1 MLDQI
6 TPVILTGNEEANIAR
21 TLGQLRWAP
30 EIVIVDSASRDRTVE
45 IARSFPN
52 VRLFERRFDD
62 FASQWTFAAE
72 QARSTWILALDADF
86 FVPDA
91 LVAELRQLQPPETL
105 DGYVGHFTYAILGR
119 PLRASLYPPKLVLM
133 RRDRAYFT
141 SDGHTHVPCVR
152 GASGNLRTH
161 VIHDDR
167 KSFDHFL
174 RRQGR
179 YMREEADKL
188 LSEDPGDLTLADHI
202 RMLLLGPIAVV
213 VYTLFVKRCI
223 FDGWAGLYY
232 VLERAIAETALAAEL
247 LRRKLVP
254 KENIQEAARS
264 REVRAPQKPNAER

>member
-6 TPVILTGNEEANIAR
+6 TPVILTGNEEANIGR
-21 TLGQLRWAP
+21 TLGQLRWAT

-52 VRLFERRFDD
+52 VRVIERRFDD

-72 QARSTWILALDADF
+72 HARSPWILALDADF
-86 FVPDA
+86 YVPEA
-91 LVAELRQLQPPETL
+91 LVDELRGLQPPETL
-105 DGYVGHFTYAILGR
+105 DGYVGRFTYAIFGR

-133 RRDRAYFT
+133 RRERAYFT
-141 SDGHTHVPCVR
+141 SDGHTHVPRVR

-188 LSEDPGDLTLADHI
+188 LSEDRGELTLAD
-202 RMLLLGPIAVV
+202 RVRTLLLGPIAVV

-223 FDGWAGLYY
+223 LDGWAGVYY
-232 VLERAIAETALAAEL
+232 VLERAIAETVLAAEL
-247 LRRKLVP
+247 LRRKLAP
-254 KENIQEAARS
+254 KRDL
-264 REVRAPQKPNAER
+264 